1 MIARPFYI
9 KKIEP
14 FIDKSPIKVLVGIRR
29 SGKSFIMGFIKDIL
43 LKRGVGE
50 DQIIE
55 VNFES
60 RMLPFAKTTDAIYE
74 FVKTKSAKDPQ
85 KRIYL
90 LFDEIQEVEGWETL
104 INAVSI
110 DFKVDIYLTGSNAK
124 LLSGELAT
132 YLAGRYVE
140 IHVYPLSFSE
150 TLPCYR
156 ADNASIT
163 VREAFRKY
171 VRDGGLP
178 FVHSAGMA
186 GEPLCAYVTDVFNSV
201 LLKDIAKRHRIRDV
215 DMLERILSYLIME
228 VGHLFSAQSIVKF
241 LKHENRGV
249 SLETLYNYLRYA
261 NESCLAVTL
270 KRNDLAGKQLL
281 SSQEKVYLADHG
293 FREALFGNNEACI
306 DQILEN
312 IVAVDLVRR
321 GYDVTVG
328 ILGGKE
334 VDFVAERAGR
344 KIYIQVAYLM
354 PTQEV
359 RDREFSVLERIADNF
374 PKYVLSMDEMDFS
387 RNGIIH
393 KPIYDFL
400 LDAEN
405 FNMSAGTFDS

>member
-14 FIDKSPIKVLVGIRR
+14 FVDKSIIKVLVGIRR
-29 SGKSFIMGFIKDIL
+29 SGKSFIMGFVKDL
-43 LKRGVGE
+43 LIKRGVVE
-50 DQIIE
+50 NQIVE

-60 RMLPFAKTTDAIYE
+60 RMLPFIKTTDAIYE
-74 FVKTKSAKDPQ
+74 FVKEKAAKNPQ
-85 KRIYL
+85 RRLYL

-110 DFKVDIYLTGSNAK
+110 DFNVDIYLTGSNAK

-132 YLAGRYVE
+132 YIAGRYVE
-140 IHVYPLSFSE
+140 IRIYPLSFSE
-150 TLPCYR
+150 TLPCYQVS
-156 ADNASIT
+156 NAEIT

-171 VRDGGLP
+171 VKEGGLP
-178 FVHSAGMA
+178 FIHSAGIT
-186 GEPLCAYVTDVFNSV
+186 GEVYRAYVTDVFNSV
-201 LLKDIAKRHRIRDV
+201 LLKDIAKRHNIRDV
-215 DMLERILSYLIME
+215 DMLERILSYLIQE

-241 LKHENRGV
+241 MKHENRGV
-249 SLETLYNYLRYA
+249 SLETLYNYLRYV
-261 NESCLAVTL
+261 NEACLAITL
-270 KRNDLAGKQLL
+270 KRNDLSGKQLL

-293 FREALFGNNEACI
+293 FREALFGNNESCI

-328 ILGGKE
+328 LLGGRE

-400 LDAEN
+400 LDAAAKDE
-405 FNMSAGTFDS
+405 

>member
-14 FIDKSPIKVLVGIRR
+14 FVDKSIIKVLVGIRR
-29 SGKSFIMGFIKDIL
+29 SGKSFIMGFVKDL
-43 LKRGVGE
+43 LIKRGVVE
-50 DQIIE
+50 NQIVE

-60 RMLPFAKTTDAIYE
+60 RMLPFIKTTDAIYE
-74 FVKTKSAKDPQ
+74 FVKEKAAKNPQ
-85 KRIYL
+85 RRLYL

-110 DFKVDIYLTGSNAK
+110 DFNVDIYLTGSNAK

-132 YLAGRYVE
+132 YIAGRYVE
-140 IHVYPLSFSE
+140 IRIYPLSFSE
-150 TLPCYR
+150 ALPCYQVS
-156 ADNASIT
+156 NAEIT

-171 VRDGGLP
+171 VKEGGLP
-178 FVHSAGMA
+178 FIHSAGIT
-186 GEPLCAYVTDVFNSV
+186 GEVYRAYVTDVFNSV
-201 LLKDIAKRHRIRDV
+201 LLKDIAKRHNIRDV
-215 DMLERILSYLIME
+215 DMLERILSYLIQE

-241 LKHENRGV
+241 MKHENRGV
-249 SLETLYNYLRYA
+249 SLETLYNYLRYV
-261 NESCLAVTL
+261 NEACLAITL
-270 KRNDLAGKQLL
+270 KRNDLSGKQLL

-293 FREALFGNNEACI
+293 FREALFGNNESCI

-328 ILGGKE
+328 LLGGRE

-400 LDAEN
+400 LDAAAKDE
-405 FNMSAGTFDS
+405 